1 MTPDQ
6 FLRQLQKQGPSPA
19 YLFLGPD
26 FYMRDLCRRALIQ
39 AALPEEDR
47 EQGLSQH
54 DLDDEELA
62 PVLDDARTL
71 SLFATHR
78 LIWISSAEGALPRG
92 RTAAVADDDEE
103 DSGVKAKNG
112 AGLVADYVR
121 DPSPGTVVV
130 FDCSRYEFE
139 GEDKARIERVQKYY
153 GSVAQQVEFRSFDRE
168 AALGLAQRLAQ
179 KAGLQIG
186 NAELGVLVEALAA
199 DASRIASE
207 IEKLSLFAGT
217 DRRVTAADI
226 ARLVPNAQ
234 ENTIFELVGAL
245 GAGNRSKSLAVLD
258 ALVRE
263 GEYLP
268 LALSFLATQFRM
280 ALVAR
285 EAGARTT
292 SDIQTQLTR
301 MGIRIWRDRAEQIRQ
316 TLQAFPKE
324 KLETAL
330 RRVFAAD
337 RGLRDARPDDRIVME
352 ELILSLT
359 I

>member
-6 FLRQLQKQGPSPA
+6 FLRQLQRQGPSSA
-19 YLFLGPD
+19 YLFVGPD
-26 FYMRDLCRRALIQ
+26 YYMRDQCRRALIQ

-47 EQGLSQH
+47 EQGFSQH

-78 LIWISSAEGALPRG
+78 LIWISSVEGALPKG
-92 RTAAVADDDEE
+92 RAAAADDDDE
-103 DSGVKAKNG
+103 DSGVKAKDG
-112 AGLVADYVR
+112 AALVAEYVR

-130 FDCSRYEFE
+130 FDCSRYEFD

-153 GSVAQQVEFRSFDRE
+153 RSVAQQVEFRSFDHE
-168 AALGLAQRLAQ
+168 AALGLAQRLAH

-207 IEKLSLFAGT
+207 IEKLSLFAGA

-245 GAGNRSKSLAVLD
+245 GAGNRSRSLAVLD

-292 SDIQTQLTR
+292 SDIQSQLTR

-330 RRVFAAD
+330 RKVFAAD
-337 RGLRDARPDDRIVME
+337 RGLRDARPDDRTVME